1 MWQKLTG
8 IVLLIGVVS
17 CGTQQPPSIDSKW
30 LDMPAVQQAAAI
42 KNGQISAEELVAGY
56 LARIDA
62 LDNQGPNI
70 NSILRLNPDAMSD
83 ARARDAAIARGEP
96 LGPLHGI
103 PVLLK
108 DNIETNDMPTT
119 AGSLALLNND
129 TLRDSPLVAQLRAA
143 GAIILGKT
151 NLSEW
156 ANFRSEDSISGWSAV
171 GGLTRNPHIL
181 SRTACGSSSGSG
193 AAMAAGF
200 ASLAVGTE
208 TNGSVICPSSMNGIV
223 GFKPTVGLIPRTHIV
238 PISVTQDTAGPMTR
252 SVKDAA
258 LMTSVMATTDPSDK
272 ATQSASRP
280 SAQTLAALDGD
291 ISGLK
296 IGVMRDSQ
304 GQDQAIIDAFNDS
317 LAKLTAQGAELVDI
331 ESLSLPDDFG
341 KHSYFVLLAEFKS
354 TLNEY
359 LESSPAPLAVRS
371 LQALIDFNAASEREL
386 QLFDQSIFAKSQA
399 TDGLQDE
406 EYATALQTVRTATR
420 DNGID
425 KLLKEYDVDV
435 LVAPTNNPAFI
446 IDSVYGDHAPAGFI
460 GIGYLAAI
468 AGYPH
473 ITVPMTSVRDLPV
486 GFSIVGGQ
494 WQDARV
500 LNVGY
505 AFEKSNKFIKKPGF
519 YPTRFEALKNSA
531 LPYRLMQS
539 EQD

>member
-1 MWQKLTG
+1 MWQKLASA
-8 IVLLIGVVS
+8 VLLVS
-17 CGTQQPPSIDSKW
+17 LLSCATKPSTPIDEQW
-30 LDMPAVQQAAAI
+30 LETPAAQQAEAI
-42 KNGQISAEELVAGY
+42 KNGQISAEDLVTGY

-62 LDNQGPNI
+62 LDKKGPNI
-70 NSILRLNPDAMSD
+70 NSILLLNPDALNA
-83 ARARDAAIARGEP
+83 ARVRDAAVASGEP

-108 DNIETNDMPTT
+108 DNIETKDMPTT

-129 TLRDSPLVAQLRAA
+129 TLRDSPLVAQLRGA

-193 AAMAAGF
+193 AAIAAGL

-258 LMTSVMATTDPSDK
+258 LMASVMATTDAGDK
-272 ATQSASRP
+272 ATQSDSRP
-280 SAQTLAALDGD
+280 AAQALVELNGD
-291 ISGLK
+291 IRGLK
-296 IGVMRDSQ
+296 VGVMRDSQ
-304 GQDQAIIDAFNDS
+304 GEDQAIIDAFDDS
-317 LAKLTAQGAELVDI
+317 LAQLTAQGAELVEIDA
-331 ESLSLPDDFG
+331 LKLPDNFG
-341 KHSYFVLLAEFKS
+341 EDAYFVLLAEFKS

-359 LESSPAPLAVRS
+359 LQSSPAPLEVRS
-371 LQALIDFNAASEREL
+371 LQDLINFNAASKREL
-386 QLFDQSIFAKSQA
+386 QLFDQSIFDKAAA
-399 TDGLQDE
+399 TDGMQDKKYTE
-406 EYATALQTVRTATR
+406 ALQTVRTATR

-425 KLLKEYDVDV
+425 KLLTEYEVDV

-446 IDSVYGDHAPAGFI
+446 IDSVFGDNAPTGFI

-473 ITVPMTSVRDLPV
+473 ITVPMASVRDLPV

-494 WQDARV
+494 WQDATV

-505 AFEKSNKFIKKPGF
+505 AFETSNQFLKKPGF
-519 YPTRFEALKNSA
+519 YPSRFDAVNGSA
-531 LPYRLMQS
+531 APYNVMQGN
-539 EQD
+539 

>member
-1 MWQKLTG
+1 MWQKLASA
-8 IVLLIGVVS
+8 VLLVS
-17 CGTQQPPSIDSKW
+17 LLSCATKPSTPIDEQW
-30 LDMPAVQQAAAI
+30 LETPAAQQAEAI
-42 KNGQISAEELVAGY
+42 KNGQISAEDLVTGY

-62 LDNQGPNI
+62 LDKKGPNI
-70 NSILRLNPDAMSD
+70 NSILLLNPDALNA
-83 ARARDAAIARGEP
+83 ARVRDAAVASGEP

-108 DNIETNDMPTT
+108 DNIETKDMPTT

-193 AAMAAGF
+193 AAIAAGL

-258 LMTSVMATTDPSDK
+258 LMASVMATTDAGDK
-272 ATQSASRP
+272 ATQSDSRP
-280 SAQTLAALDGD
+280 AAQALVELNGD
-291 ISGLK
+291 IRGLK
-296 IGVMRDSQ
+296 VGVMRDSQ
-304 GQDQAIIDAFNDS
+304 GEDQAIIDAFDDS
-317 LAKLTAQGAELVDI
+317 LAQLTAQGAELVEIDA
-331 ESLSLPDDFG
+331 LKLPDNFG
-341 KHSYFVLLAEFKS
+341 EDAYFVLLAEFKS

-359 LESSPAPLAVRS
+359 LQSSPAPLEVRS
-371 LQALIDFNAASEREL
+371 LQDLINFNAASKREL
-386 QLFDQSIFAKSQA
+386 QLFDQSIFDKAAA
-399 TDGLQDE
+399 TDGMQDKKYTE
-406 EYATALQTVRTATR
+406 ALQTVRTATR

-425 KLLKEYDVDV
+425 KLLTEYEVDV

-446 IDSVYGDHAPAGFI
+446 IDSVFGDNAPTGFI

-473 ITVPMTSVRDLPV
+473 ITVPMASVRDLPV

-494 WQDARV
+494 WQDATV

-505 AFEKSNKFIKKPGF
+505 AFETSNQFLKKPGF
-519 YPTRFEALKNSA
+519 YPSRFDAVNGSA
-531 LPYRLMQS
+531 APYNVMQGN
-539 EQD
+539 